1 MREHLCEVNEGMLVW
16 GSPQTWDWVCHFI
29 KFPWSTCKEQDP
41 GYIHSDCSWDVS
53 WGDRWAVWRAQGAAE
68 TASWDWGTGCG
79 NNWALVEGNEPL
91 LHKVQLW
98 ACLQV
103 SSSGCYRCLTY
114 DLKHDVLEV
123 YAWSLGKQ
131 ARCSHPYGSV
141 GDQLSMC
148 TSRYLKSHSI
158 NEFIPSALGKSYSFL
173 CVVLLTTIQNKL
185 RNTMG
190 GTNPLYFRIWMG
202 GKC

>member
-16 GSPQTWDWVCHFI
+16 GSPQTWDWVCHFL

-53 WGDRWAVWRAQGAAE
+53 WENRWAVWRAQSAAE
-68 TASWDWGTGCG
+68 TAGWDWGTGCG
-79 NNWALVEGNEPL
+79 NSWALVEGNEPL
-91 LHKVQLW
+91 LHKVQHW

-103 SSSGCYRCLTY
+103 SSSGYYQCLTF

-123 YAWSLGKQ
+123 CAWSLEKQ

-148 TSRYLKSHSI
+148 TGGIWNHTPFTNLYRVHLESSH
-158 NEFIPSALGKSYSFL
+158 SFL
-173 CVVLLTTIQNKL
+173 CVVLLTTK
-185 RNTMG
+185 
-190 GTNPLYFRIWMG
+190 
-202 GKC
+202 